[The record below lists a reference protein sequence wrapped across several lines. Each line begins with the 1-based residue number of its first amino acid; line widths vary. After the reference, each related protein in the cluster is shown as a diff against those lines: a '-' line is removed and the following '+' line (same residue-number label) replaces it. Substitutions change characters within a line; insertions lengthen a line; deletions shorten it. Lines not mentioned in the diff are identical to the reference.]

1 MSCRFSW
8 LFRLNLSPGSMA
20 FRATQIGPFLD
31 RDPFLAE
38 DPTKL
43 GPSGVFDPSP
53 LAAAEGLVSWSRCL
67 AAAAKPRSAQDC
79 KMMVDQQG

>member
-1 MSCRFSW
+1 
-8 LFRLNLSPGSMA
+8 MA

-43 GPSGVFDPSP
+43 GPSGVFDPLP
-53 LAAAEGLVSWSRCL
+53 LGAAEGLVSCL